1 MLPHPKDRKYHEK
14 CLKPLEISNTKRF
27 KFSQVCKESIDEYI
41 RKMRITGI
49 ISLRGN
55 GRFIDFNTFEISKI
69 DYVLKHY
76 SHYKKFDDK
85 KAYFAYMGEIDSHI
99 LELKEQIDTNKE
111 SLKQKML
118 ESFAAQYSKEQ
129 IYHELSVLTSK
140 NKTSKDEILRF
151 IPEPVRFE
159 FLTAIAL
166 KQHFKDL
173 EVMPNYSIDDEGLP
187 KCFAGGNKPDIVCKD
202 KESKSIIEVSLICGR
217 GQVNNELLPITR
229 HLKEM
234 IESLKDSPT
243 KLCYFAIFI
252 APKIYEDS
260 KIY

>member
-1 MLPHPKDRKYHEK
+1 
-14 CLKPLEISNTKRF
+14 
-27 KFSQVCKESIDEYI
+27 
-41 RKMRITGI
+41 MRITGI

-55 GRFIDFNTFEISKI
+55 SRFIDFNTFEISKI

-85 KAYFAYMGEIDSHI
+85 KAYFAYMGEIDSHT

-166 KQHFKDL
+166 KQHFGDL

-187 KCFAGGNKPDIVCKD
+187 KCFAGGNKPDIICKD
-202 KESKSIIEVSLICGR
+202 KESESIIEVSLICGR

-260 KIY
+260 KIYVEFIKYKENLDIKNLEILEFIQNIKITYEQDKTIKNLCI